1 MKQLIETIV
10 KPLVD
15 YPGDVLV
22 EMDEQESRVTYKLSV
37 HPEDMGKVIGKQGR
51 VAKAIR
57 TIVYSAAGSRHDKRV
72 FVDIID

>member
-15 YPGDVLV
+15 RPEDVRV

-37 HPEDMGKVIGKQGR
+37 NAEDMGKVIGKQGR

-57 TIVYSAAGSRHDKRV
+57 TIVYSAAGGHHGKRV
-72 FVDIID
+72 FVDIVD

>member
-15 YPGDVLV
+15 RPDDVRV
-22 EMDEQESRVTYKLSV
+22 EMDEQESRVTYKLMV
-37 HPEDMGKVIGKQGR
+37 NAEDMGKVIGKQGR

-57 TIVYSAAGSRHDKRV
+57 TIVYSAAGSHHSKRV
-72 FVDIID
+72 YVDIVD

>member
-15 YPGDVLV
+15 FPEAIQVH
-22 EMDEQESRVTYKLSV
+22 EQVSGNRVVYKLSV

-57 TIVYSAAGSRHDKRV
+57 TIVYSAASSHQTKRV
-72 FVDIID
+72 FVDIMD